1 MNIKA
6 TVVSARDVGFGMF
19 LSRVALSVTASKLS
33 VVLVWFF
40 FISKKSSVVS
50 KVPLVVSTQ
59 YSGCRNQTSIV
70 LVTDVWHQ
78 HVSTRLVLNAGLG
91 LDHVVS

>member
-40 FISKKSSVVS
+40 FNIEKEFCCKQSPLGSVYTVQWVS
-50 KVPLVVSTQ
+50 KSNVYRISN
-59 YSGCRNQTSIV
+59 RR
-70 LVTDVWHQ
+70 